1 MDWGVKRGSPSY
13 GLGERYTNSARRL
26 GMVRTSC
33 LKGCLLHRLSQRF
46 IGRTEQASSER
57 AGDKREGRGGGVG
70 GYGRIAGHFTPHS
83 LGGHFVT
90 ELPWC
95 WSAVNTKARTLVT
108 RLKI

>member
-26 GMVRTSC
+26 GRVS
-33 LKGCLLHRLSQRF
+33 LKGCLLHRLHRALLGGQSKRVA
-46 IGRTEQASSER
+46 RELETSEK
-57 AGDKREGRGGGVG
+57 GEGVGGG
-70 GYGRIAGHFTPHS
+70 GYGRIAGHFTPHT